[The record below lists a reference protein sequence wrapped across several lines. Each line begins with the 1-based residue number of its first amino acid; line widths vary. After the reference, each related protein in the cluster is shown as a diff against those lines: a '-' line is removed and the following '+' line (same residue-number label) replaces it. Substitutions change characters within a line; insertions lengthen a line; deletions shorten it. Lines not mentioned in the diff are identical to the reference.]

1 MTRIKKGK
9 EKALIEGEGLRKYG
23 PIMGLDVHKDVI
35 QYCIVTEKRILEEDE
50 LENTKGGLRKLVKII
65 KKRKVRSVA
74 MESTSQYH
82 VKVMYYLLE
91 NEIKMLVANPLQTK
105 QTQGKKTDILDARRI
120 AVAHRDGRLKA
131 SVIPHYDY
139 WILRKAMRKLVQLIN
154 EATKSKQRL
163 SQLFHQKDFNGIRL
177 LKNKTGIDLLSL
189 VINGAITREM
199 ISQIIN
205 RSTTR
210 KLNFSEKDFMELKAF
225 QEALKPM
232 ERITFGTE
240 LTQLRTNMLLQE
252 QQQLIYVE
260 MAKKDEQFKRNMELL
275 LSIPGVGPDTA
286 AIILSELADISYF
299 DNPSSLA
306 KWAGLAP
313 KVYQSGHKKNITG
326 KIHKGG
332 NKYMRRAVVLAAQNI
347 YAKAKQNPL
356 HRWMRDKKGV
366 RESKTHKSAYWL
378 VICAGARKLLVYV
391 YHILHNQC
399 PWKFMEI
406 PEEVIEKVVKY
417 IKKKTKTFQ
426 KRVLQ
431 LEHARKLISEETTKI
446 ISGLNVPELS
456 PKYLLYQI
464 IKRPEVHT
472 YT

>member
-1 MTRIKKGK
+1 MENSKKGK
-9 EKALIEGEGLRKYG
+9 EKALIEGEGLRKQG

-35 QYCIVTEKRILEEDE
+35 QYCIVTETRLLEEAE
-50 LENTKGGLRKLVKII
+50 LENTKGGLKKLVAIL

-91 NEIKMLVANPLQTK
+91 HEIKILVANPLQTK

-139 WILRKAMRKLVQLIN
+139 WMLRKAMRKLVQLIN
-154 EATKSKQRL
+154 DATKSKQRL
-163 SQLFHQKDFNGIRL
+163 SQLFHQKDYNGKHL
-177 LKNKTGIDLLSL
+177 LKTKTGIEMLSL
-189 VINGAITREM
+189 VINGAITRDS
-199 ISQIIN
+199 IHQIIN
-205 RSTTR
+205 RSSTR
-210 KLNFSEKDFMELKAF
+210 KLDFPVKDFMELKAF
-225 QEALKPM
+225 QDSLKPM

-240 LTQLRTNMLLQE
+240 LTQLRTNLLLQE

-260 MAKKDEQFKRNMELL
+260 MAKKDEHFKRSMELL
-275 LSIPGVGPDTA
+275 LSIPGIGPDTA

-299 DNPSSLA
+299 KNPSSLA

-313 KVYQSGHKKNITG
+313 RVYQSGHKKNITG

-356 HRWMRDKKGV
+356 HQWMREKKEV
-366 RESKTHKSAYWL
+366 RESKSNKSAYWL
-378 VICAGARKLLVYV
+378 VLCAGARKLLVYI
-391 YHILHNQC
+391 YHILQNQC
-399 PWKFMEI
+399 PWKYIEV
-406 PEEVIEKVVKY
+406 PEDVIEKVVKY
-417 IKKKTKTFQ
+417 IKRKTNAFQ

-431 LEHARKLISEETTKI
+431 LENAKSLISKESTKI
-446 ISGLNVPELS
+446 ISGLDVPELS

-464 IKRPEVHT
+464 LKRPET
-472 YT
+472 YTYT

>member
-1 MTRIKKGK
+1 LANIKKRN
-9 EKALIEGEGLRKYG
+9 EKALTEGEGLRKQG
-23 PIMGLDVHKDVI
+23 PIMGLDVHKDII
-35 QYCIVTEKRILEEDE
+35 QYCIVTEMRLLEEAE
-50 LENTKGGLRKLVKII
+50 LENTKGGLKKLVQII
-65 KKRKVRSVA
+65 KKRRVRSVA

-91 NEIKMLVANPLQTK
+91 NEVRMLVANPLQTK

-139 WILRKAMRKLVQLIN
+139 WMLRKAMRKLVQLIN
-154 EATKSKQRL
+154 DATRSKQRL
-163 SQLFHQKDFNGIRL
+163 SQLFHQKDFNGTRL
-177 LKNKTGIDLLSL
+177 LKTKTGIEILSL
-189 VINGAITREM
+189 VNNGAITHE
-199 ISQIIN
+199 IIKQIIN

-210 KLNFSEKDFMELKAF
+210 KLSFSEKDFLDLKVF
-225 QEALKPM
+225 QKSLKSM

-260 MAKKDEQFKRNMELL
+260 MAKKDEQFKKNMELL
-275 LSIPGVGPDTA
+275 LSIPGIGPDTA
-286 AIILSELADISYF
+286 AIILSEIADISYF
-299 DNPSSLA
+299 DNPASLA
-306 KWAGLAP
+306 KWVGLAP

-332 NKYMRRAVVLAAQNI
+332 NKYLRRALALATQNI

-356 HRWMRDKKGV
+356 HQWMRDKKEV
-366 RESKTHKSAYWL
+366 RESKTHRSAYWL
-378 VICAGARKLLVYV
+378 VICAGARKLLVYI
-391 YHILHNQC
+391 YHILKNQC
-399 PWKFMEI
+399 LWKFMEV
-406 PEEVIEKVVKY
+406 PEEVVEKVVKY
-417 IKKKTKTFQ
+417 IKKKTKDFQ
-426 KRVLQ
+426 KKVFQ
-431 LEHARKLISEETTKI
+431 LEHARSLILRETTTI
-446 ISGLNVPELS
+446 LSGLAVPELS

-464 IKRPEVHT
+464 LKHPAVYT